1 MPDSHT
7 VQGDLIALSTHIAS
21 QVFYAQYVTCTV
33 ERWYILHCNCVDVAV
48 VWRGLYVFLLCF
60 CCCCFLFVGY
70 LFNPYCWFFRSN
82 VWFLAVFSL
91 L

>member
-33 ERWYILHCNCVDVAV
+33 ERWYILHCNCV
-48 VWRGLYVFLLCF
+48 
-60 CCCCFLFVGY
+60 
-70 LFNPYCWFFRSN
+70 
-82 VWFLAVFSL
+82 
-91 L
+91 